1 VERTRQLCRRAP
13 HYEGA
18 QRLAVHRPPLIGR
31 RFYGVCLRSPHPT
44 RIRARSAD
52 WILNRSSPDRLLR
65 YCVRVA

>member
-31 RFYGVCLRSPHPT
+31 RFYGACLRSPHP
-44 RIRARSAD
+44 RASVPGLP
-52 WILNRSSPDRLLR
+52 IGS
-65 YCVRVA
+65 